1 MNDTVT
7 KKRKLINKIMTCLGF
22 LLLISCISLGIYDY
36 ILEQRAVNVSATI
49 ISLEYNNTN
58 AKALVRYKVE
68 EQTYEQKITLPK
80 TSNLSVKDQTKI
92 KYDMNNPN
100 KLIYNNH
107 EILIAIIAIVSIL
120 ILIINLPKFIINF
133 KNQRRINKLY
143 KNSIYVKANI
153 TDVIVDTNGKKNK
166 GALPYKVRG
175 KYLNPAD
182 NQEYIF
188 ESIDTYVNP
197 SDIIREYNVN
207 TIVVLVDKTNPHN
220 YYVDLD
226 SLTPKINLIDP
237 LSFISK
243 EHKEEKEEVKEEP
256 KEDNSDVKE

>member
-80 TSNLSVKDQTKI
+80 TSNLSVKDQTKN

-100 KLIYNNH
+100 KLICK
-107 EILIAIIAIVSIL
+107 
-120 ILIINLPKFIINF
+120 P
-133 KNQRRINKLY
+133 
-143 KNSIYVKANI
+143 
-153 TDVIVDTNGKKNK
+153 
-166 GALPYKVRG
+166 
-175 KYLNPAD
+175 
-182 NQEYIF
+182 
-188 ESIDTYVNP
+188 
-197 SDIIREYNVN
+197 
-207 TIVVLVDKTNPHN
+207 
-220 YYVDLD
+220 
-226 SLTPKINLIDP
+226 
-237 LSFISK
+237 
-243 EHKEEKEEVKEEP
+243 
-256 KEDNSDVKE
+256 